1 MSKQTMKLQSIYKSR
16 NNILAYLKEQNFN
29 IDEYN
34 NFSINEIYTISDNN
48 QLDMLLERNEN
59 INDNI
64 TRKKVY
70 VKYHLDKSLRDSNI
84 QEFID
89 DLFNL
94 EQILTKDDDLIIIIK
109 DSVNDTLIKDLRQR
123 WAAEKHFVIV
133 WDIKHLQFNILNHYL
148 VPKHIVLNSNENIE
162 FRKRYNIINDKNI
175 PDISRFSP
183 VAMAIGIR
191 PGEVC
196 KIIRSSKTAITSN
209 FYRICSA

>member
-1 MSKQTMKLQSIYKSR
+1 MKIS
-16 NNILAYLKEQNFN
+16 YLKEQKFN

-109 DSVNDTLIKDLRQR
+109 DSVNDTLIKDLSTLNNQ
-123 WAAEKHFVIV
+123 I
-133 WDIKHLQFNILNHYL
+133 ILNIL
-148 VPKHIVLNSNENIE
+148 VKLN
-162 FRKRYNIINDKNI
+162 YY
-175 PDISRFSP
+175 PL
-183 VAMAIGIR
+183 
-191 PGEVC
+191 
-196 KIIRSSKTAITSN
+196 
-209 FYRICSA
+209 